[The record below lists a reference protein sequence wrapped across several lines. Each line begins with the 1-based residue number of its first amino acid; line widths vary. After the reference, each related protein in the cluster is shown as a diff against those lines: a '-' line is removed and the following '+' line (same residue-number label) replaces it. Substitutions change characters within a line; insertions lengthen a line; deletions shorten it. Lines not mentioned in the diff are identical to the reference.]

1 MQHKFERPIWL
12 IVVANITKA
21 FSHYLRNNWWYIQMV
36 TIVTVTLIIRGIDR
50 KIRAGKSCKNAIKYF
65 VDRLSLKKLL
75 TVGLHLWLHTTTD
88 VYDCI
93 LPQTFTWKISHNFHC
108 TFQQLFISTYPI
120 LSILHISV
128 ERRTQIKTE
137 NILRFSLPHKEVK
150 SHNFFPSHDTLFP
163 FSFQADVMKHV

>member
-65 VDRLSLKKLL
+65 LDRLSLKKLF
-75 TVGLHLWLHTTTD
+75 TVGLHFWLHTNRR
-88 VYDCI
+88 
-93 LPQTFTWKISHNFHC
+93 LPGRFPINFIAPFNSCSFPLYLPHTSWFTYISRKAHTNKNWK
-108 TFQQLFISTYPI
+108 YPKI
-120 LSILHISV
+120 W
-128 ERRTQIKTE
+128 
-137 NILRFSLPHKEVK
+137 FSLPDTEVK